1 MLHICY
7 VTFTST
13 TYDTYVYLH
22 MCMCIM
28 FLRNFMYHIYTESKS
43 MSKVWEND
51 CAELLQWQL
60 PQKLQASFRQQ
71 WHLRGHGSALELLAI
86 FPVLKTDQTT
96 NSHYA

>member
-1 MLHICY
+1 
-7 VTFTST
+7 
-13 TYDTYVYLH
+13 
-22 MCMCIM
+22 
-28 FLRNFMYHIYTESKS
+28 